1 MRDETI
7 DIDERI
13 NEERE
18 KRLSSGLRRQDMVNR
33 ERLGECLKHLRV
45 YLRGL
50 SESAWAAAREAKR
63 REEYEE
69 MYREEER
76 MRIEQYPCDEED
88 WMMLYEDDFRFEWM

>member
-1 MRDETI
+1 MHDESI

-18 KRLSSGLRRQDMVNR
+18 KRLNRNLRKQDRLNR
-33 ERLGECLKHLRV
+33 ELLGECLKQLRV

-50 SESAWAAAREAKR
+50 SEGAWAAARETKR
-63 REEYEE
+63 REEHEE

-76 MRIEQYPCDEED
+76 MRREQYPCDEEE
-88 WMMLYEDDFRFEWM
+88 WMMLYDDDFRFEWM

>member
-18 KRLSSGLRRQDMVNR
+18 ERLDRALRKQDSRNR
-33 ERLGECLKHLRV
+33 ELLGECLKHLRV

-50 SESAWAAAREAKR
+50 SEGAWAMAREAKR
-63 REEYEE
+63 HEEKEEMHREEY
-69 MYREEER
+69 R
-76 MRIEQYPCDEED
+76 MRMEQYPCEED
-88 WMMLYEDDFRFEWM
+88 YMMLYDEDFQFEWM